1 MIEHE
6 LTAAFEDILPEQ
18 PSTKGWAGA
27 ARRRRQGQRAWSGA
41 ASNTVTTITDDLPDE
56 MLTLT
61 RDGFPTG
68 SEPLDRY
75 EPTSSDQQ
83 IVLLSTHGDPVTLYW
98 GEWEG
103 ATGFAWN
110 NPERLLWY
118 PDEDLREIITAC
130 FASVVGEVDPAEATA
145 PSFFQWNSA
154 NYLVLRDADGE
165 LAQLYWDG
173 TEPASI
179 IDEPGKRAWLIPDDV
194 RTELER
200 YGFDFTPE

>member
-1 MIEHE
+1 M
-6 LTAAFEDILPEQ
+6 AFPRVANRSTGTSPPAPTNKSSFSAPTVI
-18 PSTKGWAGA
+18 PSPCIGA
-27 ARRRRQGQRAWSGA
+27 NG
-41 ASNTVTTITDDLPDE
+41 
-56 MLTLT
+56 
-61 RDGFPTG
+61 
-68 SEPLDRY
+68 
-75 EPTSSDQQ
+75 
-83 IVLLSTHGDPVTLYW
+83 
-98 GEWEG
+98 EG